1 MKKEELRK
9 YFEELQYSES
19 LIQEALDYVETE
31 KDVESL
37 YEKIK
42 FLSKCG
48 VPGEGIEMIL
58 NENPLFITTTLE
70 TVKNNVNFL
79 KNINLDNIPR
89 TLEINPELL
98 STSDKTMSENYK
110 LLKILMSE
118 RDLAN
123 MLKIDCEILT
133 FNTDYF
139 EKRLEFF
146 IKNDLKDNIKDIIL
160 NDIEAFE
167 DEEDEID
174 LEELKAKYKKM

>member
-1 MKKEELRK
+1 MKKEELKK
-9 YFEELQYSES
+9 YFEELNYDEGLQNEI
-19 LIQEALDYVETE
+19 LEYVDNE
-31 KDVESL
+31 KDIESL

-42 FLSKCG
+42 FLNKVG
-48 VPGEGIEMIL
+48 VPGDGIDMIIS
-58 NENPLFITTTLE
+58 ENPLFLTTTLD
-70 TVKNNVNFL
+70 TVKNSVNFL
-79 KNINLDNIPR
+79 KNINIEDISR

-98 STSDKTMSENYK
+98 STSDKIMSENYK

-118 RDLAN
+118 KNLIN
-123 MLKIDCEILT
+123 LLKFDCEILT
-133 FNTDYF
+133 FNTDYL

-174 LEELKAKYKKM
+174 LDELKSKYKK

>member
-1 MKKEELRK
+1 
-9 YFEELQYSES
+9 
-19 LIQEALDYVETE
+19 
-31 KDVESL
+31 
-37 YEKIK
+37 
-42 FLSKCG
+42 
-48 VPGEGIEMIL
+48 MIF
-58 NENPLFITTTLE
+58 NENPLFITTSLE

-79 KNINLDNIPR
+79 KNINLENIPR

-118 RDLAN
+118 KELAN

-139 EKRLEFF
+139 EKRLEFL
-146 IKNDLKDNIKDIIL
+146 IKNGLKDNIKDIIL

-167 DEEDEID
+167 DEEDEIE
-174 LEELKAKYKKM
+174 LEELKTKYLK

>member
-1 MKKEELRK
+1 MKKEELKK
-9 YFEELQYSES
+9 YFEELNYDES
-19 LIQEALDYVETE
+19 LQGEILANVDNE
-31 KDVESL
+31 KDIESL

-42 FLSKCG
+42 FLNKVG
-48 VPGEGIEMIL
+48 IPAEGIDMIIT
-58 NENPLFITTTLE
+58 ENPLFLTTTLD

-79 KNINLDNIPR
+79 KNIKIENIAR
-89 TLEINPELL
+89 TLEINPEIL

-118 RDLAN
+118 KDLN
-123 MLKIDCEILT
+123 NLLKIDCEILT

-146 IKNDLKDNIKDIIL
+146 IKNDLKDQIKDIIL

-174 LEELKAKYKKM
+174 LDDLKSKYKRS

>member
-1 MKKEELRK
+1 MKKEKLKK
-9 YFEELQYSES
+9 YFDELNYDES
-19 LIQEALDYVETE
+19 LQVEILENIENE
-31 KDVESL
+31 KDIESL

-42 FLSKCG
+42 FLTKVG
-48 VPGEGIEMIL
+48 VPGEGIDMIIS
-58 NENPLFITTTLE
+58 ENPLFLTTTLE
-70 TVKNNVNFL
+70 TVKNNINFL
-79 KNINLDNIPR
+79 KNIKLEDIPR

-118 RDLAN
+118 KDLSN

-174 LEELKAKYKKM
+174 LEELKAKYKK

>member
-1 MKKEELRK
+1 MKKEELKK
-9 YFEELQYSES
+9 YFDELNYSEN
-19 LIQEALDYVETE
+19 IQREILESVETE
-31 KDVESL
+31 KDIESL

-42 FLSKCG
+42 FLNKNG
-48 VPGEGIEMIL
+48 VPAEGIEMIF
-58 NENPLFITTTLE
+58 NENPLFITTSLE

-79 KNINLDNIPR
+79 KNINLENIPR

-118 RDLAN
+118 KELAN

-139 EKRLEFF
+139 EKRLEFL
-146 IKNDLKDNIKDIIL
+146 IKNGLKDAIKSIIL

-174 LEELKAKYKKM
+174 LEELKSKYSK

>member
-1 MKKEELRK
+1 MKKEELKK
-9 YFEELQYSES
+9 YFEELSYDES
-19 LIQEALDYVETE
+19 LQNEILAYVDNE
-31 KDVESL
+31 KDIESL

-42 FLSKCG
+42 FLTKTG
-48 VPGEGIEMIL
+48 VPQEGLEMII
-58 NENPLFITTTLE
+58 NENPLFLTTTLE
-70 TVKNNVNFL
+70 TVKNNINFL
-79 KNINLDNIPR
+79 KNIKLENIAR

-118 RDLAN
+118 KDLMN
-123 MLKIDCEILT
+123 MLKVDCEILT

-146 IKNDLKDNIKDIIL
+146 IKNDLKDQIKDIIL

-167 DEEDEID
+167 DEENEID
-174 LEELKAKYKKM
+174 LEDLKVKYKK

>member
-1 MKKEELRK
+1 
-9 YFEELQYSES
+9 
-19 LIQEALDYVETE
+19 
-31 KDVESL
+31 
-37 YEKIK
+37 
-42 FLSKCG
+42 
-48 VPGEGIEMIL
+48 MIIM
-58 NENPLFITTTLE
+58 ENPLFLTTTLE
-70 TVKNNVNFL
+70 TVKNNINFL
-79 KNINLDNIPR
+79 KNINLENIPR

-118 RDLAN
+118 KDLAN

-167 DEEDEID
+167 DDEEDID
-174 LEELKAKYKKM
+174 LDELKAKYKRN

>member
-1 MKKEELRK
+1 
-9 YFEELQYSES
+9 
-19 LIQEALDYVETE
+19 
-31 KDVESL
+31 
-37 YEKIK
+37 
-42 FLSKCG
+42 
-48 VPGEGIEMIL
+48 MIIT
-58 NENPLFITTTLE
+58 ENPLFLTTTLE

-79 KNINLDNIPR
+79 KNIKLENISKI
-89 TLEINPELL
+89 LEINPELL

-110 LLKILMSE
+110 LLKILMAE
-118 RDLAN
+118 KDLIN

-146 IKNDLKDNIKDIIL
+146 IKNDLKDYVKDIIL

-174 LEELKAKYKKM
+174 LESLKSKYKRN

>member
-1 MKKEELRK
+1 
-9 YFEELQYSES
+9 
-19 LIQEALDYVETE
+19 
-31 KDVESL
+31 
-37 YEKIK
+37 
-42 FLSKCG
+42 
-48 VPGEGIEMIL
+48 MIIM
-58 NENPLFITTTLE
+58 ENPLFLTTTLE
-70 TVKNNVNFL
+70 TVKNNINFL
-79 KNINLDNIPR
+79 KNINLENIPR

-118 RDLAN
+118 KDLAN

-133 FNTDYF
+133 FNTDYL

-167 DEEDEID
+167 DDEKDID
-174 LEELKAKYKKM
+174 LDELKAKYISNKR

>member
-1 MKKEELRK
+1 
-9 YFEELQYSES
+9 
-19 LIQEALDYVETE
+19 
-31 KDVESL
+31 
-37 YEKIK
+37 
-42 FLSKCG
+42 
-48 VPGEGIEMIL
+48 MIIM
-58 NENPLFITTTLE
+58 ENPLFLTTTLE
-70 TVKNNVNFL
+70 TVKNNINFL
-79 KNINLDNIPR
+79 KNINLENIPR

-118 RDLAN
+118 KDLAN

-167 DEEDEID
+167 DDEEDID
-174 LEELKAKYKKM
+174 LDELKAKYMSSKR

>member
-1 MKKEELRK
+1 MVI
-9 YFEELQYSES
+9 S
-19 LIQEALDYVETE
+19 
-31 KDVESL
+31 
-37 YEKIK
+37 
-42 FLSKCG
+42 
-48 VPGEGIEMIL
+48 
-58 NENPLFITTTLE
+58 ENPLFLTTTLE

-79 KNINLDNIPR
+79 KNINLENISR

-118 RDLAN
+118 KELAN

-167 DEEDEID
+167 DEEEEID
-174 LEELKAKYKKM
+174 LEDLKAKYKRS

>member
-1 MKKEELRK
+1 MKKEELKK
-9 YFEELQYSES
+9 YFEELNYDES
-19 LIQEALDYVETE
+19 LQNEILAYVDNE
-31 KDVESL
+31 KDIESL

-42 FLSKCG
+42 FLTKTG
-48 VPGEGIEMIL
+48 VPQEGIEMII
-58 NENPLFITTTLE
+58 NENPLFLTTTLE
-70 TVKNNVNFL
+70 TVKNNINFL
-79 KNINLDNIPR
+79 KNIKLENIAR

-118 RDLAN
+118 KDLMN
-123 MLKIDCEILT
+123 MLKVDCEILT

-146 IKNDLKDNIKDIIL
+146 IKNDLKDQIKDIIL

-174 LEELKAKYKKM
+174 LEDLKAKYKK

>member
-1 MKKEELRK
+1 MKKEELKK
-9 YFEELQYSES
+9 YFEELNYDEGLQAEI
-19 LIQEALDYVETE
+19 LEYVDNE
-31 KDVESL
+31 KDIESL

-42 FLSKCG
+42 FLTKMG
-48 VPGEGIEMIL
+48 VSGEGIDMIVS
-58 NENPLFITTTLE
+58 ENPLFLTTTLE
-70 TVKNNVNFL
+70 TVKNNINFL
-79 KNINLDNIPR
+79 KNIKLENIPR

-118 RDLAN
+118 KDLMN
-123 MLKIDCEILT
+123 MLKVDCEILT

-146 IKNDLKDNIKDIIL
+146 IKNGLKDSIKDIIL

-174 LEELKAKYKKM
+174 IDELKTKYIRC

>member
-1 MKKEELRK
+1 
-9 YFEELQYSES
+9 
-19 LIQEALDYVETE
+19 
-31 KDVESL
+31 
-37 YEKIK
+37 
-42 FLSKCG
+42 
-48 VPGEGIEMIL
+48 MIIT
-58 NENPLFITTTLE
+58 ENPLFLTTTLE

-79 KNINLDNIPR
+79 KNIKLENISKI
-89 TLEINPELL
+89 LEINPELL

-118 RDLAN
+118 KDLIN

-146 IKNDLKDNIKDIIL
+146 IKNDLKDYVKDIIL

-174 LEELKAKYKKM
+174 LESLKSKYKRN

>member
-1 MKKEELRK
+1 MKKEELKK
-9 YFEELQYSES
+9 YFDELNYDES
-19 LIQEALDYVETE
+19 LQVEILENIENE
-31 KDVESL
+31 KDIESL

-42 FLSKCG
+42 FLTKVG
-48 VPGEGIEMIL
+48 VPGEGMDMIIS
-58 NENPLFITTTLE
+58 ENPLFLTTTLE
-70 TVKNNVNFL
+70 TVKNNINFL
-79 KNINLDNIPR
+79 KNIKLKDIPR

-118 RDLAN
+118 KDLSN

-174 LEELKAKYKKM
+174 LEELKSKYKK

>member
-1 MKKEELRK
+1 MKKEELKK
-9 YFEELQYSES
+9 YFEELNYDEGLQNEI
-19 LIQEALDYVETE
+19 LEYVDNE
-31 KDVESL
+31 KDIESL

-42 FLSKCG
+42 FLNKVG
-48 VPGEGIEMIL
+48 VPGDGIDMIIS
-58 NENPLFITTTLE
+58 ENPLFLTTTLD
-70 TVKNNVNFL
+70 TVKNSVNFL
-79 KNINLDNIPR
+79 KNVNIEDISR

-98 STSDKTMSENYK
+98 STSDKIMSENYK

-118 RDLAN
+118 KNLIN
-123 MLKIDCEILT
+123 LLKFDCEILT
-133 FNTDYF
+133 FNTDYL

-174 LEELKAKYKKM
+174 LDELKSKYKK

>member
-1 MKKEELRK
+1 MKKEELKK
-9 YFEELQYSES
+9 YFDELNYSEN
-19 LIQEALDYVETE
+19 IQREILESVETE
-31 KDVESL
+31 KDIESL

-42 FLSKCG
+42 FLNKNG
-48 VPGEGIEMIL
+48 VPAEGIEMIF
-58 NENPLFITTTLE
+58 NENPLFITTSLE

-79 KNINLDNIPR
+79 KNINLENIPR

-118 RDLAN
+118 KELAN

-139 EKRLEFF
+139 EKRLEFL
-146 IKNDLKDNIKDIIL
+146 IKNGFKDNIKDIIL

-167 DEEDEID
+167 DEEDEIE
-174 LEELKAKYKKM
+174 LEELKTKYLK

>member
-1 MKKEELRK
+1 
-9 YFEELQYSES
+9 
-19 LIQEALDYVETE
+19 
-31 KDVESL
+31 
-37 YEKIK
+37 
-42 FLSKCG
+42 
-48 VPGEGIEMIL
+48 MIIT
-58 NENPLFITTTLE
+58 ENPLFLTTTLE

-79 KNINLDNIPR
+79 KNIKLENIAKV
-89 TLEINPELL
+89 LEINPELL
-98 STSDKTMSENYK
+98 STSDKIMSENYK

-118 RDLAN
+118 RDLTN

-167 DEEDEID
+167 DEENDID
-174 LEELKAKYKKM
+174 LENLKLKYKTK

>member
-1 MKKEELRK
+1 MKKEELKK
-9 YFEELQYSES
+9 YFDELNYDES
-19 LIQEALDYVETE
+19 LQVEILENIENE
-31 KDVESL
+31 KDIESL

-42 FLSKCG
+42 FLTKVG
-48 VPGEGIEMIL
+48 VPGEGIDMIIS
-58 NENPLFITTTLE
+58 ENPLFLTTTLE
-70 TVKNNVNFL
+70 NVKNNINFL
-79 KNINLDNIPR
+79 KNIKLEDIPR

-98 STSDKTMSENYK
+98 STSDKTMSKNYK

-118 RDLAN
+118 KDLSN

-174 LEELKAKYKKM
+174 LDELKAKYKK

>member
-1 MKKEELRK
+1 MKKEELNK
-9 YFEELQYSES
+9 YFEELNYSES
-19 LIQEALDYVETE
+19 LKQEILEAVETE
-31 KDVESL
+31 KDIESL

-42 FLSKCG
+42 FLNKTG
-48 VPGEGIEMIL
+48 VPAEGIEMIF
-58 NENPLFITTTLE
+58 NENPLFITTSLE

-79 KNINLDNIPR
+79 KNINLENIPR

-118 RDLAN
+118 KDLAN
-123 MLKIDCEILT
+123 LLKIDCEILT

-139 EKRLEFF
+139 EKRLEFL
-146 IKNDLKDNIKDIIL
+146 IKNGLKDAIKSIIL

-174 LEELKAKYKKM
+174 LEELKAKYSK

>member
-1 MKKEELRK
+1 MKKEELKK
-9 YFEELQYSES
+9 YFEELNYDES
-19 LIQEALDYVETE
+19 FQAEILEAVETE
-31 KDVESL
+31 KDIESL

-42 FLSKCG
+42 FLNKTG
-48 VPGEGIEMIL
+48 VPEEGIEMIF

-70 TVKNNVNFL
+70 NVKNCVNFL
-79 KNINLDNIPR
+79 KNINLENIPR

-98 STSDKTMSENYK
+98 STQDKTMSENYK

-118 RDLAN
+118 KDLAN
-123 MLKIDCEILT
+123 LLKIDCEILT

-139 EKRLEFF
+139 VKKLEFF
-146 IKNDLKDNIKDIIL
+146 IKNGLKESIKDIIL

-174 LEELKAKYKKM
+174 LEELKTKYVK

>member
-1 MKKEELRK
+1 MKKEELKK
-9 YFEELQYSES
+9 YFEELNYDES
-19 LIQEALDYVETE
+19 LQNEILAYVDNE
-31 KDVESL
+31 KDIESL

-42 FLSKCG
+42 FLTKTG
-48 VPGEGIEMIL
+48 VPQEGIEMII
-58 NENPLFITTTLE
+58 NENPLFLTTTLE
-70 TVKNNVNFL
+70 TVKNNINFL
-79 KNINLDNIPR
+79 KNIKLENIAR

-118 RDLAN
+118 KDLMN
-123 MLKIDCEILT
+123 MLKVDFEILT

-146 IKNDLKDNIKDIIL
+146 IKNDLKDQIKDIIL

-174 LEELKAKYKKM
+174 LEDLKAKYKK